1 MEFHDSPGSGGCGP
15 CGRGVRGPRRPLPRG
30 RGGGGGHT
38 GTRTPTCRQPGAQRG
53 PNADENRRC
62 RTPPVRL
69 HSPGRGLGG
78 PLGNGRCRNR
88 SPAAL
93 SVHIVPEG
101 FHARRH
107 PHCRSQVPR
116 LPRHRSWRGS
126 GPVTQPRAPPVLTWG
141 VTCMEHADRP
151 RRPLALS
158 GRPPRPQGS
167 RAHCSAGR
175 RQAAGF
181 PRRPRRPGVWPEAEA
196 PCPQSRTRLPTAPSS
211 CTSLRSAVFDAPF
224 LSNPGCVCFLKKN
237 SALHTGE
244 NSHKKEFK
252 AKSEQ
257 CILS

>member
-78 PLGNGRCRNR
+78 PPGNGRCQNR

-141 VTCMEHADRP
+141 VTCMEHADP
-151 RRPLALS
+151 A
-158 GRPPRPQGS
+158 PPASSPQ
-167 RAHCSAGR
+167 RAPPS
-175 RQAAGF
+175 AAGE
-181 PRRPRRPGVWPEAEA
+181 PGTLQRWPETGGRLSPTSA
-196 PCPQSRTRLPTAPSS
+196 PA
-211 CTSLRSAVFDAPF
+211 
-224 LSNPGCVCFLKKN
+224 GCVAGGRGPV
-237 SALHTGE
+237 SSEPATTSHRSVELHVP
-244 NSHKKEFK
+244 
-252 AKSEQ
+252 
-257 CILS
+257 

>member
-1 MEFHDSPGSGGCGP
+1 MWAGGAGAAAPTPPGE
-15 CGRGVRGPRRPLPRG
+15 GRR
-30 RGGGGGHT
+30 GGGHT

-141 VTCMEHADRP
+141 VTCMEHADP
-151 RRPLALS
+151 A
-158 GRPPRPQGS
+158 PPASSPQ
-167 RAHCSAGR
+167 RAPPS
-175 RQAAGF
+175 AAGE
-181 PRRPRRPGVWPEAEA
+181 PGTLQRWPETGGRLSPTSAPAGVWPEAEA

-211 CTSLRSAVFDAPF
+211 CTSLSSVALRCSLSLQPWVCVF
-224 LSNPGCVCFLKKN
+224 LEKKLC
-237 SALHTGE
+237 SPHRRKQ
-244 NSHKKEFK
+244 SQKRV
-252 AKSEQ
+252 
-257 CILS
+257 

>member
-15 CGRGVRGPRRPLPRG
+15 CGRGVRGLRRPLPRG
-30 RGGGGGHT
+30 RGGGGGAH
-38 GTRTPTCRQPGAQRG
+38 GHPDPHLQAAGCSAGAKR
-53 PNADENRRC
+53 DENRRC

-69 HSPGRGLGG
+69 HSPGGGLGG
-78 PLGNGRCRNR
+78 PPGNGRCRNR

-151 RRPLALS
+151 RRPPALS

-211 CTSLRSAVFDAPF
+211 CTSLSSAVFDAPF

>member
-1 MEFHDSPGSGGCGP
+1 MGGGCG
-15 CGRGVRGPRRPLPRG
+15 GRGAHSP
-30 RGGGGGHT
+30 GGGEAGG
-38 GTRTPTCRQPGAQRG
+38 GAHGHLDPHLQAAGCSAGAKR
-53 PNADENRRC
+53 DENRRC

-151 RRPLALS
+151 RRPPALS

-211 CTSLRSAVFDAPF
+211 CTSLSSVALRCSLSLQPWVCVF
-224 LSNPGCVCFLKKN
+224 LEKKN

>member
-15 CGRGVRGPRRPLPRG
+15 CGRGARGPRRPLP
-30 RGGGGGHT
+30 GGGARRGAHGHPDPHLQAA
-38 GTRTPTCRQPGAQRG
+38 GCSAGAKR
-53 PNADENRRC
+53 DENRRC
-62 RTPPVRL
+62 RTLPIRL

-141 VTCMEHADRP
+141 VTCMEHADPAPPASSPQRAP
-151 RRPLALS
+151 PSAAGEPGTLQRWPETGGRLS
-158 GRPPRPQGS
+158 PTSAP
-167 RAHCSAGR
+167 AGR
-175 RQAAGF
+175 VAGGRG
-181 PRRPRRPGVWPEAEA
+181 PV
-196 PCPQSRTRLPTAPSS
+196 SS
-211 CTSLRSAVFDAPF
+211 EPDATSHRSVE
-224 LSNPGCVCFLKKN
+224 
-237 SALHTGE
+237 LHVP
-244 NSHKKEFK
+244 
-252 AKSEQ
+252 
-257 CILS
+257 